1 MQHKWQ
7 HTRQGPS
14 RSMQHLHK
22 NGCQLQ
28 CLDHVTHI
36 DRVCAKDCHARVCF
50 DSCSPSSLC
59 KDCVLERLLA
69 SNYFQP
75 LKSLWLRVLGQNPLP
90 SRALRLQDRLPRAC
104 PHLLGDPLSKNYLRG
119 HIIVRHY
126 QLMFCNRTSIDNT
139 SKTSRTSSN

>member
-1 MQHKWQ
+1 MVGCAVANSTGKQQDLPDRCSTSTKTVVSYNVLTML
-7 HTRQGPS
+7 HTSTEFP
-14 RSMQHLHK
+14 
-22 NGCQLQ
+22 
-28 CLDHVTHI
+28 
-36 DRVCAKDCHARVCF
+36 ARVCF
-50 DSCSPSSLC
+50 DSCPPSSLC

-126 QLMFCNRTSIDNT
+126 RLTFCNRTSIDNT